1 MKNRNFKKCLITG
14 ITGSGGSFL
23 TEHILKKNKKIKI
36 YGLYRSKGYKRLLE
50 KNYKKNI
57 QFYKVD
63 LNNFNSLKKIIKRIK
78 PDLIYNFASNAD
90 VRMSFEIPR
99 EIINN
104 NYQSTLNLF
113 EAVRLLKLKPLIIHC
128 STSEVYGNVSKKD
141 IPIKETSS
149 IRPVSPYAVSKAYQD
164 LCAQLYLK
172 IYNLN
177 IIITRMFTYINP
189 RRNNLFQ
196 SAFALQIIKMEKNRN
211 KNKIIKHGNL
221 KSVRTSLSLEDAMNA
236 YWLTAK
242 KGKIGEIYNIGGTKK
257 YVVGEVLD
265 KLISLSGVKI
275 KKKIDKKLFRIK
287 DVTLQLPNVK
297 KFELGTGWK
306 QKEGIDISLKKL
318 LTALRKARA

>member
-1 MKNRNFKKCLITG
+1 MKSRDFKRCLITG

-23 TEHILKKNKKIKI
+23 TEHILKQNKKIKI
-36 YGLYRSKGYKRLLE
+36 FGLYRSSGYKKLLE

-57 QFYKVD
+57 YFYKID
-63 LNNFNSLKKIIKRIK
+63 LNNFNSLKKIIKKIK
-78 PDLIYNFASNAD
+78 PDLIYNFASNPD
-90 VRMSFEIPR
+90 VRMSFEFPR

-113 EAVRLLKLKPLIIHC
+113 ESVRVLKLKSLIIHC

-141 IPIKETSS
+141 VPIKETLS

-164 LCAQLYLK
+164 LCAQLYSK

-196 SAFALQIIKMEKNRN
+196 SAFALQIIKMKT
-211 KNKIIKHGNL
+211 KKDKILKHGNL
-221 KSVRTSLSLEDAMNA
+221 KSIRTSLSLNDAMNA
-236 YWLTAK
+236 YWLVAK

-257 YVVGEVLD
+257 YLVGEILD
-265 KLISLSGVKI
+265 KLISISGVKV
-275 KKKIDKKLFRIK
+275 KKKIDKKRLRLK
-287 DVTLQLPNVK
+287 DVTLQLPNIK
-297 KFELGTGWK
+297 KFKLDTGWK
-306 QKEGIDISLKKL
+306 QKEKLDMSLRKL
-318 LTALRKARA
+318 LKELE

>member
-1 MKNRNFKKCLITG
+1 MKSRDFKRCLITG

-23 TEHILKKNKKIKI
+23 TEHILKQNKKIKI
-36 YGLYRSKGYKRLLE
+36 FGLYRSSGYKKLLE

-57 QFYKVD
+57 YFYKTD
-63 LNNFNSLKKIIKRIK
+63 LNNFNSLKKIIKKIK
-78 PDLIYNFASNAD
+78 PDLIYNFASNPD
-90 VRMSFEIPR
+90 VRMSFELPR

-113 EAVRLLKLKPLIIHC
+113 ESVRVLKLKSLIIHC

-141 IPIKETSS
+141 VPIKETLS

-164 LCAQLYLK
+164 LCAQLYSK

-196 SAFALQIIKMEKNRN
+196 SAFASQIIKMKT
-211 KNKIIKHGNL
+211 KKDKILKHGNL
-221 KSVRTSLSLEDAMNA
+221 KSVRTSLSLNDAMNA
-236 YWLTAK
+236 YWLVAK

-257 YVVGEVLD
+257 YLVGEILD
-265 KLISLSGVKI
+265 KLISISGVKV
-275 KKKIDKKLFRIK
+275 KKKIDKKLLRLK
-287 DVTLQLPNVK
+287 DVTLQLPNIK
-297 KFELGTGWK
+297 KFKLDTGWK
-306 QKEGIDISLKKL
+306 QKEKLDMSLRKL
-318 LTALRKARA
+318 LKELK

>member
-1 MKNRNFKKCLITG
+1 MKSRDFKRCLITG

-23 TEHILKKNKKIKI
+23 TEHILKQNKKIKI
-36 YGLYRSKGYKRLLE
+36 FGLYRSSGYKKLLE

-57 QFYKVD
+57 YFYKID
-63 LNNFNSLKKIIKRIK
+63 LNNFNSLKKIIKKIK
-78 PDLIYNFASNAD
+78 PDLIYNFASNPD
-90 VRMSFEIPR
+90 VRMSFELPR

-113 EAVRLLKLKPLIIHC
+113 ESVRVLKLKSLIIHC

-141 IPIKETSS
+141 VPIKETLS

-164 LCAQLYLK
+164 LCAQLYSK

-196 SAFALQIIKMEKNRN
+196 SAFASQIIKMKT
-211 KNKIIKHGNL
+211 KKDKILKHGNL
-221 KSVRTSLSLEDAMNA
+221 KSVRTSLSLNDAMNA
-236 YWLTAK
+236 YWLVAK

-257 YVVGEVLD
+257 YLVGEILD
-265 KLISLSGVKI
+265 KLISISGLKV
-275 KKKIDKKLFRIK
+275 KKKIDKKLLRLK
-287 DVTLQLPNVK
+287 DVTLQLPNIK
-297 KFELGTGWK
+297 KFKLDTGWK
-306 QKEGIDISLKKL
+306 QKEKLDMSLRKL
-318 LTALRKARA
+318 LKELK

>member
-1 MKNRNFKKCLITG
+1 MKSRDFKRCLITG

-23 TEHILKKNKKIKI
+23 TEHILKQNKKIKI
-36 YGLYRSKGYKRLLE
+36 FGLYRSSGYKKLLE

-57 QFYKVD
+57 YFYKID
-63 LNNFNSLKKIIKRIK
+63 LNNFNSLKKIIKKIK
-78 PDLIYNFASNAD
+78 PDLIYNFASNPD
-90 VRMSFEIPR
+90 VRMSFELPR

-113 EAVRLLKLKPLIIHC
+113 ESVRVLKLKSLIIHC

-141 IPIKETSS
+141 VPIKETLS

-164 LCAQLYLK
+164 LCAQLYSK

-196 SAFALQIIKMEKNRN
+196 SAFASQIIKMKT
-211 KNKIIKHGNL
+211 KKDKILKHGNL
-221 KSVRTSLSLEDAMNA
+221 KSVRTSLSLNDAMNA
-236 YWLTAK
+236 YWLVAK

-257 YVVGEVLD
+257 YLVGEILD
-265 KLISLSGVKI
+265 KLISISGLKV
-275 KKKIDKKLFRIK
+275 KKKIDKKLLRLK
-287 DVTLQLPNVK
+287 DVTLQLPNIK
-297 KFELGTGWK
+297 KFKLDTGWT
-306 QKEGIDISLKKL
+306 QKEKLDMSLRKL
-318 LTALRKARA
+318 LKELE

>member
-1 MKNRNFKKCLITG
+1 MKSRDFKRCLITG

-23 TEHILKKNKKIKI
+23 TEHILKQNKKIKI
-36 YGLYRSKGYKRLLE
+36 FGLYRSSGYKKLLE

-57 QFYKVD
+57 YFYKTD
-63 LNNFNSLKKIIKRIK
+63 LNNFNSLKKIIKKIK
-78 PDLIYNFASNAD
+78 PDLIYNFASNPD
-90 VRMSFEIPR
+90 VRMSFDLPR

-113 EAVRLLKLKPLIIHC
+113 ESVRVLKLKSLIIHC

-141 IPIKETSS
+141 VPIKETLS

-164 LCAQLYLK
+164 LCAQLYSK

-196 SAFALQIIKMEKNRN
+196 SAFASQIIKMKT
-211 KNKIIKHGNL
+211 KKDKILKHGNL
-221 KSVRTSLSLEDAMNA
+221 KSIRTSLSLNDAMNA
-236 YWLTAK
+236 YWLVAK

-257 YVVGEVLD
+257 YLVGEILD
-265 KLISLSGVKI
+265 KLKSISGVKV
-275 KKKIDKKLFRIK
+275 KKKIDKKLLRLK
-287 DVTLQLPNVK
+287 DVTLQLPNIK
-297 KFELGTGWK
+297 KFKLDTGWK
-306 QKEGIDISLKKL
+306 QKEKLDMSLRKL
-318 LTALRKARA
+318 LKELE

>member
-1 MKNRNFKKCLITG
+1 MKSRDFKRCLITG

-23 TEHILKKNKKIKI
+23 TEHILKQNKKIKI
-36 YGLYRSKGYKRLLE
+36 FGLYRSSGYKKLLE

-57 QFYKVD
+57 YFYKID
-63 LNNFNSLKKIIKRIK
+63 LNNFNSLKKIIKKIK
-78 PDLIYNFASNAD
+78 PDLIYNFASNPD
-90 VRMSFEIPR
+90 VRMSFKLPR

-113 EAVRLLKLKPLIIHC
+113 ESVRVLKLKSLIIHC

-141 IPIKETSS
+141 VPIKETLS

-164 LCAQLYLK
+164 LCAQLYSK

-196 SAFALQIIKMEKNRN
+196 SAFASQIIKMKT
-211 KNKIIKHGNL
+211 KKDKILKHGNL
-221 KSVRTSLSLEDAMNA
+221 KSIRTSLSLNDAMNA
-236 YWLTAK
+236 YWLVAK

-257 YVVGEVLD
+257 YLVGEILD
-265 KLISLSGVKI
+265 KLISISGANV
-275 KKKIDKKLFRIK
+275 KKKIDKKLLRLK
-287 DVTLQLPNVK
+287 DVTLQLPNIK
-297 KFELGTGWK
+297 KFKLDTGWK
-306 QKEGIDISLKKL
+306 QKEKLDMSLRKL
-318 LTALRKARA
+318 LKELK

>member
-1 MKNRNFKKCLITG
+1 MKSRDFKRCLITG

-23 TEHILKKNKKIKI
+23 TEHILKQNKKIKI
-36 YGLYRSKGYKRLLE
+36 FGLYRSSGYKKLLE

-57 QFYKVD
+57 YFYKID
-63 LNNFNSLKKIIKRIK
+63 LNNFNSLKKIIKKIK
-78 PDLIYNFASNAD
+78 PDLIYNFASNPD
-90 VRMSFEIPR
+90 VRMSFELPR

-113 EAVRLLKLKPLIIHC
+113 ESVRVLKLKSLIIHC

-141 IPIKETSS
+141 VPIKETLS

-164 LCAQLYLK
+164 LCAQLYSK

-196 SAFALQIIKMEKNRN
+196 SAFASQIIKMKT
-211 KNKIIKHGNL
+211 KKDKILKHGNL
-221 KSVRTSLSLEDAMNA
+221 KSIRTSLSLNDAMNA
-236 YWLTAK
+236 YWLVAK

-257 YVVGEVLD
+257 YLVGEILD
-265 KLISLSGVKI
+265 KLISISGVKV
-275 KKKIDKKLFRIK
+275 KKK
-287 DVTLQLPNVK
+287 
-297 KFELGTGWK
+297 
-306 QKEGIDISLKKL
+306 
-318 LTALRKARA
+318 

>member
-1 MKNRNFKKCLITG
+1 MKSRDFKRCLITG

-23 TEHILKKNKKIKI
+23 TEHILKQNKKIKI
-36 YGLYRSKGYKRLLE
+36 FGLYRSSGYKKLLE

-57 QFYKVD
+57 YFYKID
-63 LNNFNSLKKIIKRIK
+63 LNNFYSLKKIIKKIK
-78 PDLIYNFASNAD
+78 PDLIYNFASNPD
-90 VRMSFEIPR
+90 VRMSFDLPR

-113 EAVRLLKLKPLIIHC
+113 ESVRVLKLKSLIIHC

-141 IPIKETSS
+141 VPIKETLS

-164 LCAQLYLK
+164 LCAQLYSK

-196 SAFALQIIKMEKNRN
+196 SAFASQIIKMKT
-211 KNKIIKHGNL
+211 KKDKILKHGNL
-221 KSVRTSLSLEDAMNA
+221 KSIRTSLSLNDAMNA
-236 YWLTAK
+236 YWLVAK

-257 YVVGEVLD
+257 YLVGEILD
-265 KLISLSGVKI
+265 KLISISGVKV
-275 KKKIDKKLFRIK
+275 KKKIDKKLLRLK
-287 DVTLQLPNVK
+287 DVTLQLPNIK
-297 KFELGTGWK
+297 KFKLDTGWK
-306 QKEGIDISLKKL
+306 QKEKLDMSLRKL
-318 LTALRKARA
+318 LKELK

>member
-1 MKNRNFKKCLITG
+1 MKSRNFKRCLITG

-23 TEHILKKNKKIKI
+23 TEHILKQNKKIKI
-36 YGLYRSKGYKRLLE
+36 FGLYRSSGYKKLLE

-57 QFYKVD
+57 YFYKID
-63 LNNFNSLKKIIKRIK
+63 LNNFNSLKKIIKKIK
-78 PDLIYNFASNAD
+78 PDLIYNFASNPD
-90 VRMSFEIPR
+90 VRMSFELPR

-113 EAVRLLKLKPLIIHC
+113 ESVRVLKLKSLIIHC

-141 IPIKETSS
+141 VPIKESLG

-164 LCAQLYLK
+164 LCAQLYSK

-196 SAFALQIIKMEKNRN
+196 SALASQIIKMKT
-211 KNKIIKHGNL
+211 KKDKILKHGNL
-221 KSVRTSLSLEDAMNA
+221 KSIRTSLSLNDAINA
-236 YWLTAK
+236 YWLEAK

-257 YVVGEVLD
+257 YLVGEILD
-265 KLISLSGVKI
+265 KLISISGVKV
-275 KKKIDKKLFRIK
+275 KKKIDKKLLRLK
-287 DVTLQLPNVK
+287 DVTLQLPNIK
-297 KFELGTGWK
+297 KFKLDTGWK
-306 QKEGIDISLKKL
+306 QKEKLDMSLRKL
-318 LTALRKARA
+318 LKELE